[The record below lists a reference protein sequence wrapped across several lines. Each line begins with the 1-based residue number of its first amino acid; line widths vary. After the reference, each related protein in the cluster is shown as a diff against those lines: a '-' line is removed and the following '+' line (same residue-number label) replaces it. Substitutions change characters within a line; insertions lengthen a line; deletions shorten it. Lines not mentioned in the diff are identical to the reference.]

1 MGRRRMSDPL
11 APHDGSTPLTDEE
24 REGFKL
30 SYITTRGELNA
41 AEQQTSSRPRSGRSN
56 ARTMS

>member
-1 MGRRRMSDPL
+1 MSDPL
-11 APHDGSTPLTDEE
+11 APHDDGSTPLTDEE